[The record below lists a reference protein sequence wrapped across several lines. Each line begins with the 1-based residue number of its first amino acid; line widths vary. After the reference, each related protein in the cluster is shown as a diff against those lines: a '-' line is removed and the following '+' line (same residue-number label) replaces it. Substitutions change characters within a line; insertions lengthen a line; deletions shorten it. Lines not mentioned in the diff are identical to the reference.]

1 MNLPLVNYLISL
13 FSGIYK
19 WIVDNFL
26 HPSLILL
33 KGLEYIVF
41 FASILLFLAIVIII
55 IRNRYSNIPR
65 SYKLEILDEKNNEI
79 KVNGL
84 RKVFAR
90 KDVAESYAIF
100 YSDKYEQYEFKVKG
114 SKRNYQL
121 EKKLS
126 ITKEN
131 NNL

>member
-1 MNLPLVNYLISL
+1 MNLPLVNYLLSL

-41 FASILLFLAIVIII
+41 VASILFFLTIVIII
-55 IRNRYSNIPR
+55 IRNRYSNIPK
-65 SYKLEILDEKNNEI
+65 SYKLEILDEKNKKI
-79 KVNGL
+79 KINGL
-84 RKVFAR
+84 RKVFTR
-90 KDVAESYAIF
+90 KDVAESYALF
-100 YSDKYEQYEFKVKG
+100 YSDKFRQYKFRVKS
-114 SKRNYQL
+114 SKRNYQS

-126 ITKEN
+126 ITK
-131 NNL
+131 